1 MAVSSPEPRRSRTR
15 LALLLITGA
24 FAVMALV
31 AYWGVLQIKK
41 LIDAMDCRPSI
52 AVEATGTTAKA
63 AEAATLA
70 SQAAEAAAN
79 AAWEAKVAAAHGNE
93 FATSGLKSDT
103 RLNCSGSGSTHT
115 CSYAAKA
122 CVWKK

>member
-1 MAVSSPEPRRSRTR
+1 MAVSNPDPRRSRTR

-63 AEAATLA
+63 AEAA
-70 SQAAEAAAN
+70 AN

-103 RLNCSGSGSTHT
+103 RLSCSGSSRTQT